1 MNRKIIGVT
10 VGTTLNP
17 KKIAGNAEHSHSWN
31 DLTDKPFYEIEGGS
45 VTLTFDGNMTTK
57 ENVVEVLNPETGS
70 VLGHYIKLSD
80 DVPEVSQLVGAT
92 VVGIFNDIERD
103 FTIGDDVSAFTG
115 DLANIGMSGL
125 KGYYIGES
133 FIAIQEDS
141 KIIIGNE
148 LVFTKGIWTMMYV
161 SESAGKTYGKS
172 LTYNVPEIVKQ
183 LDMKFIPDA
192 LKTHYVIPGGKV
204 TYTFDGDVEKYENV
218 PFEIDS
224 DTGNV
229 RVYYVKIADEYY
241 EPSQLAGAEACAILN
256 GKEYSV
262 AITEDLVAKFI
273 GDIKELI
280 PIAADDSG
288 YMFQELLLFIK
299 EPITI
304 PAGEPP
310 YDFEIVLSRGIWT
323 IYRIIDQIYYKS
335 LTITGEEQVKQLDE
349 KFIPDTIATKE
360 YVHQLLGTNI
370 EDIASLI
377 GGDA

>member
-1 MNRKIIGVT
+1 MIKKIIGVT
-10 VGTTLNP
+10 VGTTMNP
-17 KKIAGNAEHSHSWN
+17 KKIAWNAEHSHSWN
-31 DLTDKPFYEIEGGS
+31 DLTDKPFFEVEGE
-45 VTLTFDGNMTTK
+45 T
-57 ENVVEVLNPETGS
+57 VE
-70 VLGHYIKLSD
+70 
-80 DVPEVSQLVGAT
+80 
-92 VVGIFNDIERD
+92 
-103 FTIGDDVSAFTG
+103 
-115 DLANIGMSGL
+115 
-125 KGYYIGES
+125 
-133 FIAIQEDS
+133 
-141 KIIIGNE
+141 
-148 LVFTKGIWTMMYV
+148 
-161 SESAGKTYGKS
+161 
-172 LTYNVPEIVKQ
+172 
-183 LDMKFIPDA
+183 
-192 LKTHYVIPGGKV
+192 
-204 TYTFDGDVEKYENV
+204 YTFDGDVEKYENV